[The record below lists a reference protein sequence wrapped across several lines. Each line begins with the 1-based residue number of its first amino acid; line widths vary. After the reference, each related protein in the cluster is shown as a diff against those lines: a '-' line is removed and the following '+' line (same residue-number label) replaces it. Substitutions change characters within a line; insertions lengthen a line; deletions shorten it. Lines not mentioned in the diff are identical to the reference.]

1 MKLVTVKTDFPPG
14 FFAALGYLAVA
25 FGRVEYEIK
34 LSLKTLSGRGFS
46 AGMAEAESSGQFWN
60 LCRKTKTLADKK
72 LPSPHHETFMRLIDK
87 ALSLAPHRND
97 NLHALWTTDNGK
109 PFRYRP
115 FWNTKIKTLE
125 WRSAPVTITE
135 LKTRATT
142 LLKLY
147 AAIHAARK
155 AWPQI

>member
-1 MKLVTVKTDFPPG
+1 MKLVTVRNDFPPS
-14 FFAALGYLAVA
+14 FFAAIGQLAVA

-34 LSLKTLSGRGFS
+34 LALKTLSGKGS
-46 AGMAEAESSGQFWN
+46 SQGIAEAESTGQFWN
-60 LCRKTKTLADKK
+60 LCKKTKTLADKK

-87 ALSLAPHRND
+87 ALSIAPHRND
-97 NLHALWTTDNGK
+97 NFHALWTTDNGK

-115 FWNTKIKTLE
+115 HWNRTTKALE

-135 LKTRATT
+135 LKTHTTT

-147 AAIHAARK
+147 ASIHAARK
-155 AWPQI
+155 AWPTI